1 MSLFVR
7 MRAAALSVVLAV
19 SPSFQVIAEPAPPAP
34 ALLSTDSLMAHL
46 EARPAARGSIFD
58 IEQLNSALGG
68 MARISY
74 AASGTDPA
82 TGAAR
87 LTGLSVEILGD
98 DPMTLFTADEL
109 LVWNADTSALVS
121 RLSGQRLGETVRLF
135 DRVEISG
142 IKLDLT
148 DYSNAVD
155 DAVTAAM
162 PDAGAGAASPDIIY
176 SDAEMSVGRMIFNG
190 FTLHPWT
197 HTEVEDQEEGLAA
210 IRLLS
215 ALARSFS
222 LESSALVDTSIS
234 QTMTESGAT
243 GTVVTR
249 YPRQIIEGYD
259 RGDIAS
265 TIQSGAVFSGTV
277 PVPAMDAAADGLTA
291 PAGAIEMSGGL
302 DYGAWTGLKFS
313 KLLEYGERGE
323 MPPITERD
331 LWSFGTYTLAGMSF
345 DFGGKPVMEIGR
357 LDISADQFVW
367 FLPERI
373 LVKHE
378 DAAFDFSEIMKW
390 AAEIDPELAATAEG
404 EPSLVEIIGIMDRTG
419 LGKLSGDG
427 SFLLSWDSETGK
439 ALVEGSS
446 VSDGLYAD
454 DIRFDMRLPAYAD
467 LVPAFGIDGRS
478 PDNALLR
485 DIFTSRFAFSGGHY
499 SLTDTGL
506 LDAVAGLTIEIA
518 KISGESDPML
528 GNFANS
534 TPETVRMF
542 ASGMLMFGSGA
553 VSQELPQATGWIS
566 SLSKFI
572 TSGGT
577 FEVKLA
583 PERALTAA
591 DLAPDETAG
600 IVEAPGPAELVALLG
615 VSMTHTP
622 PAAGETAAGSP

>member
-7 MRAAALSVVLAV
+7 MRVAALSAVLAV
-19 SPSFQVIAEPAPPAP
+19 SPALQVIAEPAPAAP
-34 ALLSTDSLMAHL
+34 AALSTDALMARL
-46 EARPAARGSIFD
+46 DARPAATGSAFD
-58 IEQLNSALGG
+58 IEQINTALAG

-87 LTGLSVEILGD
+87 LAGVSVEVLGD

-109 LVWNADTSALVS
+109 LVWNADTPALVA

-135 DRVEISG
+135 DRVELSG
-142 IKLDLT
+142 VKLDLT

-162 PDAGAGAASPDIIY
+162 PGAAADAAAPAIVY
-176 SDAEMSVGRMIFNG
+176 EDAEMSVGRMIFSG

-197 HTEVEDQEEGLAA
+197 HTQVEGQEEGLAA

-215 ALARSFS
+215 AFARSFS
-222 LESSALVDTSIS
+222 LESSALVDTSMS

-243 GTVVTR
+243 GTMVTR

-265 TIQSGAVFSGTV
+265 MVQSGVTFSGSV
-277 PVPAMDAAADGLTA
+277 PVPSMDAAAGGLTA
-291 PAGAIEMSGGL
+291 PAQAIEMAGEL
-302 DYGAWTGLKFS
+302 DYGAWTDLRFS

-323 MPPITERD
+323 LPPITERD
-331 LWSFGTYTLAGMSF
+331 LWSFGNYTLAGMSF

-357 LDISADQFVW
+357 LDISADQFAW

-373 LVKHE
+373 QVKHE
-378 DAAFDFSEIMKW
+378 DASFDFSEIMKW
-390 AAEIDPELAATAEG
+390 AAEIDPEMAETAEG
-404 EPSLVEIIGIMDRTG
+404 EPSLLEIIGIMDRTG

-427 SFLLSWDSETGK
+427 NFLISWNSDTGN
-439 ALVEGSS
+439 ALIEGNS

-454 DIRFDMRLPAYAD
+454 DIRFDMRLPSYAD
-467 LVPAFGIDGRS
+467 LVPAFGVDGRS
-478 PDNALLR
+478 PDNELLR
-485 DIFTSRFAFSGGHY
+485 DLFTSRFAFSGGHY
-499 SLTDTGL
+499 SLTDGGL
-506 LDAVAGLTIEIA
+506 LDAVAKLTIEIA

-534 TPETVRMF
+534 TPEAVRMF
-542 ASGMLMFGSGA
+542 ASGMLMFGSGP
-553 VSQELPQATGWIS
+553 VSQEVPQATGWITG
-566 SLSKFI
+566 LSNFI
-572 TSGGT
+572 RSGGT

-591 DLAPDETAG
+591 DLAPDPDAG
-600 IVEAPGPAELVALLG
+600 MVEAPGPAELVALFG

-622 PAAGETAAGSP
+622 PGGATAAGAP